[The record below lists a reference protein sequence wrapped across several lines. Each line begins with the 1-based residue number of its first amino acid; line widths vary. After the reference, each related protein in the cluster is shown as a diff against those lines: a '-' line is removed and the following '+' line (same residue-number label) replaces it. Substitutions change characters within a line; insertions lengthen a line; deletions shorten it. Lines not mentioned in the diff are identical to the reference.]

1 MRKCELEKT
10 EFGLSIYLRNI
21 AGRTCRRDVGA
32 FSNRELNVCRLL
44 SLPRLHSIAWR
55 RKALTP
61 IKDYRWTIAEPPD
74 LLLVKKLS
82 DELSIAPSLATV
94 LVNRG
99 IDDFE
104 KARRYFRPTE
114 AQFHDPFL
122 MDGMY
127 QAVDR
132 ILSARAKNEKVIVY
146 GDYDVD
152 GTNGAGM
159 LYLFFKELG
168 CDVTYYIPDRIKEG
182 YGVSRAGIDHANRLG
197 INLMVSID
205 CGITAIEQVE
215 YARSLGIDVIICDHH
230 EPGDEL
236 PNAVAVLDPL
246 KPACKYP
253 FKNLCGAGV
262 GFKLIQALARTVGTE
277 SGVGKFLDFVA
288 LATTADIVPLIDE
301 NRVFVKLGLEMI
313 TTNPRPG
320 IKALLDSAGLKPDA
334 MTTGQVVFVMAP
346 RINAVGR
353 LGDAKRAVEL
363 LVTDDYDS
371 AVEFA
376 RVLEQENITRRKID
390 EDVFIHAQQLVEKF
404 LDVESD
410 GAIILHQEQWHPGVV
425 GIVASRMVEKYYR
438 PAIMMT
444 TVDGVAKGSARSI
457 AGFNIYQAL
466 KRCEDKL
473 LQFGGHKYAAGL
485 TLEVERVE
493 EFKEAFNAVVKE
505 LLTEDLLTPVI
516 SIDAEI
522 DLSELTP
529 KYMRVL
535 KQFAPFGPKNMRPT
549 FITRR
554 VDAVGLPRIV
564 GRNHLRLKI
573 KKNNVTFDC
582 IGFNLGH
589 LMERFSNGS
598 KLFDLV
604 FAIDESDFSGVQLPQ
619 LKIKDIRPASMESG
633 LP

>member
-1 MRKCELEKT
+1 M
-10 EFGLSIYLRNI
+10 
-21 AGRTCRRDVGA
+21 D
-32 FSNRELNVCRLL
+32 
-44 SLPRLHSIAWR
+44 
-55 RKALTP
+55 
-61 IKDYRWTIAEPPD
+61 PPD
-74 LLLVKKLS
+74 PSIVKKLS
-82 DELSIAPSLATV
+82 DELSIAPSLATI

-104 KARRYFRPTE
+104 KARRYFRPSE
-114 AQFHDPFL
+114 EQFHDPFL
-122 MDGMY
+122 MEGMY

-132 ILSARAKNEKVIVY
+132 ILSARSKSEKISVY

-152 GTNGAGM
+152 GTNGASM

-168 CDVTYYIPDRIKEG
+168 CDVSYYIPDRIKEG
-182 YGVSRAGIDHANRLG
+182 YGISRAGIDHAKEIGTTL
-197 INLMVSID
+197 LVSID
-205 CGITAIEQVE
+205 CGITAVDQVE
-215 YARSLGIDVIICDHH
+215 YARSLGMDVIICDHH
-230 EPGDEL
+230 EPNDQL
-236 PNAVAVLDPL
+236 PKAVAVLDPL
-246 KPACKYP
+246 KATCGYP
-253 FKNLCGAGV
+253 FKSLCGTGV

-277 SGVGKFLDFVA
+277 STVGKYLDYVA

-301 NRVFVKLGLEMI
+301 NRAFVKMGLELI
-313 TTNPRPG
+313 TNNPRPG
-320 IKALLDSAGLKPDA
+320 IKALLDSAGLKSEV
-334 MTTGQVVFVMAP
+334 MTTAQVVFVMAP

-376 RVLEQENITRRKID
+376 RVLEQENINRRKID
-390 EDVFIHAQQLVEKF
+390 EDVFIHAQQLVEEF

-438 PAIMMT
+438 PSIMMT

-485 TLEVERVE
+485 TLEVDRIE

-505 LLTEDLLTPVI
+505 LLTEDLRTPVI
-516 SIDAEI
+516 TIDAEI
-522 DLSELTP
+522 DLGELTP
-529 KYMRVL
+529 KYTRLL
-535 KQFAPFGPKNMRPT
+535 KQFSPFGPKNMRPT
-549 FITRR
+549 FVARR
-554 VDAVGLPRIV
+554 VEAMGPARIV
-564 GRNHLRLKI
+564 GKNHLRFKI
-573 KKNNVTFDC
+573 RKNHITLDC

-589 LMERFSNGS
+589 LLERFSNGNRY
-598 KLFDLV
+598 FDIV
-604 FAIDESDFSGVQLPQ
+604 FAVDESDFSGVQLPQ
-619 LKIKDIRPASMESG
+619 LKIKDLRLAAAANGIN
-633 LP
+633 

>member
-1 MRKCELEKT
+1 MM
-10 EFGLSIYLRNI
+10 
-21 AGRTCRRDVGA
+21 D
-32 FSNRELNVCRLL
+32 
-44 SLPRLHSIAWR
+44 
-55 RKALTP
+55 
-61 IKDYRWTIAEPPD
+61 PPD
-74 LLLVKKLS
+74 PSIVKKLS
-82 DELSIAPSLATV
+82 DELSIAPSLATI

-104 KARRYFRPTE
+104 KARRYFRPSE
-114 AQFHDPFL
+114 EQFHDPFL
-122 MDGMY
+122 MEGMY

-132 ILSARAKNEKVIVY
+132 ILSARSKSEKISVY

-152 GTNGAGM
+152 GTNGASM

-168 CDVTYYIPDRIKEG
+168 CDVSYYIPDRIKEG
-182 YGVSRAGIDHANRLG
+182 YGISRAGIDHAKEIGTTL
-197 INLMVSID
+197 LVSID
-205 CGITAIEQVE
+205 CGITAVDQVE
-215 YARSLGIDVIICDHH
+215 YARSLGMDVIICDHH
-230 EPGDEL
+230 EPNDQL
-236 PNAVAVLDPL
+236 PKAVAVLDPL
-246 KPACKYP
+246 KATCGYP
-253 FKNLCGAGV
+253 FKSLCGTGV

-277 SGVGKFLDFVA
+277 STVGKYLDYVA

-301 NRVFVKLGLEMI
+301 NRAFVKMGLELI
-313 TTNPRPG
+313 TNNPRPG
-320 IKALLDSAGLKPDA
+320 IKALLDSAGLKSEV
-334 MTTGQVVFVMAP
+334 MTTAQVVFVMAP

-376 RVLEQENITRRKID
+376 RVLEQENINRRKID
-390 EDVFIHAQQLVEKF
+390 EDVFIHAQQLVEEF

-438 PAIMMT
+438 PSIMMT

-485 TLEVERVE
+485 TLEVDRIE

-505 LLTEDLLTPVI
+505 LLTEDLRTPVI
-516 SIDAEI
+516 TIDAEI
-522 DLSELTP
+522 DLGELTP
-529 KYMRVL
+529 KYTRLL
-535 KQFAPFGPKNMRPT
+535 KQFSPFGPKNMRPT
-549 FITRR
+549 FVARR
-554 VDAVGLPRIV
+554 VEAMGPARIV
-564 GRNHLRLKI
+564 GKNHLRFKI
-573 KKNNVTFDC
+573 RKNHITLDC

-589 LMERFSNGS
+589 LLERFSNGNRY
-598 KLFDLV
+598 FDIV
-604 FAIDESDFSGVQLPQ
+604 FAVDESDFSGVQLPQ
-619 LKIKDIRPASMESG
+619 LKIKDLRLAAAANGIN
-633 LP
+633 

>member
-1 MRKCELEKT
+1 M
-10 EFGLSIYLRNI
+10 
-21 AGRTCRRDVGA
+21 
-32 FSNRELNVCRLL
+32 
-44 SLPRLHSIAWR
+44 
-55 RKALTP
+55 TP
-61 IKDYRWTIAEPPD
+61 IKEYRWTISEPSD
-74 LLLVKKLS
+74 LSIVKKLS

-104 KARRYFRPTE
+104 KARRYFRPSE
-114 AQFHDPFL
+114 EQFHDPFL

-132 ILSARAKNEKVIVY
+132 ILSARNKNEKIFVY

-152 GTNGAGM
+152 GTNGAAM

-168 CDVTYYIPDRIKEG
+168 CDVSYYIPDRIKEG
-182 YGVSRAGIDHANRLG
+182 YGISRAGIDKAKELG
-197 INLMVSID
+197 IKLMVSID
-205 CGITAIEQVE
+205 CGITAVGQVE
-215 YARSLGIDVIICDHH
+215 YASSLGIDIIICDHH
-230 EPGDEL
+230 EPNDEL
-236 PNAVAVLDPL
+236 PKAVAVLDPL
-246 KPACKYP
+246 KPTCKYP
-253 FKNLCGAGV
+253 FKNLCGTGV
-262 GFKLIQALARTVGTE
+262 GFKLIQALARQLPSTE
-277 SGVGKFLDFVA
+277 SGVGKYLDFVA

-301 NRVFVKLGLEMI
+301 NRVFVRLGLDII

-320 IKALLDSAGLKPDA
+320 MKALIDSAGLKPVA

-363 LVTDDYDS
+363 LVSDEYSS

-376 RVLEQENITRRKID
+376 RVLEQENINRRKID
-390 EDVFIHAQQLVEKF
+390 EDVFIHAQQLVEEF
-404 LDVESD
+404 LDVESE

-505 LLTEDLLTPVI
+505 LLTDDLRTPVI

-522 DLSELTP
+522 DLAEFTP
-529 KYMRVL
+529 KYMRIL

-549 FITRR
+549 FIARN
-554 VDAVGLPRIV
+554 VEALGQPRIV

-573 KKNNVTFDC
+573 RKNGVTFDC

-589 LMERFSNGS
+589 LMKRFSNGD
-598 KLFDLV
+598 KNFDLV
-604 FAIDESDFSGVQLPQ
+604 FSVDESDFSGVQLPQ
-619 LKIKDIRPASMESG
+619 LKIKDVRVASTDEP
-633 LP
+633 LAHTKHF

>member
-1 MRKCELEKT
+1 
-10 EFGLSIYLRNI
+10 
-21 AGRTCRRDVGA
+21 
-32 FSNRELNVCRLL
+32 
-44 SLPRLHSIAWR
+44 
-55 RKALTP
+55 
-61 IKDYRWTIAEPPD
+61 
-74 LLLVKKLS
+74 LVKKLS
-82 DELSIAPSLATV
+82 DELTIPPSLATI

-104 KARRYFRPTE
+104 KARRYFRPSE
-114 AQFHDPFL
+114 EQFHDPFL

-127 QAVDR
+127 LAVER
-132 ILSARAKNEKVIVY
+132 ILAARTKNEKILVY

-168 CDVTYYIPDRIKEG
+168 CDVSYYIPDRIKEG
-182 YGVSRAGIDHANRLG
+182 YGISVAGINHAKEQKTSL
-197 INLMVSID
+197 LVSID
-205 CGITAIEQVE
+205 CGITAVDQVE
-215 YARSLGIDVIICDHH
+215 YARSLGMDVIICDHH
-230 EPGDEL
+230 EPNDQL
-236 PNAVAVLDPL
+236 PKAVAVLDPL
-246 KPACKYP
+246 KPSCAYP
-253 FKNLCGAGV
+253 FKSLCGTGV

-277 SGVGKFLDFVA
+277 PTVTKYLDFVA

-301 NRVFVKLGLEMI
+301 NRVFVKMGLEII
-313 TTNPRPG
+313 TTDPRPG
-320 IKALLDSAGLKPDA
+320 IKALLESAGLKPDA
-334 MTTGQVVFVMAP
+334 MTTGQVVFVLAP

-363 LVTDDYDS
+363 LITEDYYS
-371 AVEFA
+371 AIEFA
-376 RVLEQENITRRKID
+376 RVLEQENINRRKID
-390 EDVFIHAQQLVEKF
+390 EDVFIHAQQLVEEF

-485 TLEVERVE
+485 TLEVDRVE

-516 SIDAEI
+516 TIDAEI

-529 KYMRVL
+529 KFTRLL

-549 FITRR
+549 FVAKDVEALGT
-554 VDAVGLPRIV
+554 PRIV
-564 GRNHLRLKI
+564 GKNHLRFKI
-573 KKNNVTFDC
+573 KKNNVTIDC

-589 LMERFSNGS
+589 LLDRFNNGHRR
-598 KLFDLV
+598 FDIV
-604 FAIDESDFSGVQLPQ
+604 FAVDESDFSGVQIPQ
-619 LKIKDIRPASMESG
+619 LKIKDLRLAEGGIG
-633 LP
+633 VN

>member
-1 MRKCELEKT
+1 
-10 EFGLSIYLRNI
+10 
-21 AGRTCRRDVGA
+21 
-32 FSNRELNVCRLL
+32 
-44 SLPRLHSIAWR
+44 
-55 RKALTP
+55 LTP
-61 IKDYRWTIAEPPD
+61 IKEYRWSIVEPSD
-74 LLLVKKLS
+74 LSTVKKLS
-82 DELSIAPSLATV
+82 DELSIAPSLASV

-114 AQFHDPFL
+114 EQFHDPFL

-132 ILSARAKNEKVIVY
+132 ILSARSKNEKVFVY

-168 CDVTYYIPDRIKEG
+168 CDVAYYIPDRIKEG
-182 YGVSRAGIDHANRLG
+182 YGISRAGIDHAKDLG

-215 YARSLGIDVIICDHH
+215 YAQSLGIDVIICDHH

-236 PNAVAVLDPL
+236 PKAVAVLDPL
-246 KPACKYP
+246 KPTCKYP

-277 SGVGKFLDFVA
+277 SGVAKFLDFVA

-301 NRVFVKLGLEMI
+301 NRVFVKLGLEII

-320 IKALLDSAGLKPDA
+320 IKALLDSAGLKPEA

-363 LVTDDYDS
+363 LITDDYSS

-390 EDVFIHAQQLVEKF
+390 EDVFVHAQQLVEEF

-438 PAIMMT
+438 PSIMMT

-485 TLEVERVE
+485 TLEVDRLE
-493 EFKEAFNAVVKE
+493 EFKEAFNAVAKE

-522 DLSELTP
+522 DLSEFTP

-549 FITRR
+549 FIARR
-554 VDAVGLPRIV
+554 VEVIGQPRIV

-573 KKNNVTFDC
+573 RKNSVTFDC
-582 IGFNLGH
+582 IGFNLGR
-589 LMERFSNGS
+589 LMDRFSNGV
-598 KLFDLV
+598 KYFDLV
-604 FAIDESDFSGVQLPQ
+604 FSVDESDFSGVPLPQ
-619 LKIKDIRPASMESG
+619 LKIKDIRPASVESG
-633 LP
+633 VQQAVLP

>member
-1 MRKCELEKT
+1 MT
-10 EFGLSIYLRNI
+10 ESS
-21 AGRTCRRDVGA
+21 GA
-32 FSNRELNVCRLL
+32 FNHLEE
-44 SLPRLHSIAWR
+44 
-55 RKALTP
+55 KALTP
-61 IKDYRWTIAEPPD
+61 IKEYRWTISDPPD
-74 LLLVKKLS
+74 PSLVKKLS
-82 DELSIAPSLATV
+82 DELSIAPSLSTI

-114 AQFHDPFL
+114 SEFHDPFL

-127 QAVDR
+127 LAVER
-132 ILSARAKNEKVIVY
+132 ILSARSKNEKILVY

-168 CDVTYYIPDRIKEG
+168 CDVAYYIPDRIREG
-182 YGVSRAGIDHANRLG
+182 YGISRAGIDHAKERATTL
-197 INLMVSID
+197 LVSID
-205 CGITAIEQVE
+205 CGITAVDQVE

-230 EPGDEL
+230 EPNDDL
-236 PNAVAVLDPL
+236 PKAVAVLDPL
-246 KPACKYP
+246 KPECKYP
-253 FKNLCGAGV
+253 FKSLCGTGV

-277 SGVGKFLDFVA
+277 STVGKYLDFVA

-301 NRVFVKLGLEMI
+301 NRVFVKLGLEII
-313 TTNPRPG
+313 TTHPRPG

-334 MTTGQVVFVMAP
+334 MTTGQVVFVLAP

-363 LVTDDYDS
+363 LVTDDYSS
-371 AVEFA
+371 AVDFA
-376 RVLEQENITRRKID
+376 RVLETENINRRKID
-390 EDVFIHAQQLVEKF
+390 EDVFIHAQQLVEQF
-404 LDVESD
+404 LDVENE

-485 TLEVERVE
+485 TLEVDRVE
-493 EFKEAFNAVVKE
+493 EFKEAFNAVAKE
-505 LLTEDLLTPVI
+505 LLTEELLTPVI
-516 SIDAEI
+516 TIDAEI
-522 DLSELTP
+522 DLAELTP
-529 KYMRVL
+529 KYTRVL
-535 KQFAPFGPKNMRPT
+535 KQFSPFGPKNMRPT
-549 FITRR
+549 FVTRH
-554 VDAVGLPRIV
+554 VEALGQARIV
-564 GRNHLRLKI
+564 GRNHLRFKI
-573 KKNNVTFDC
+573 KKNNVTLDC
-582 IGFNLGH
+582 IGFNLGY
-589 LMERFSNGS
+589 LLGRINNGD
-598 KLFDLV
+598 KYYDIV

-619 LKIKDIRPASMESG
+619 LKIKDLRTASAG
-633 LP
+633 NGVH